1 MMKKLILACLMSTLY
16 IIQSQA
22 YADLVVEDLKN
33 QHVQFVTFLFT
44 DLLGNAKEILLPL
57 DHVED
62 ALEHGIVFDGSSIA
76 GCANISK
83 SDMLLKPDVDSLRI
97 IPWLQGTNKT
107 ALMLCDIYLNEDEP
121 FMGDPRNLLKTV
133 AQEIAQ
139 HGYTCNVGPEL
150 EFFFLDQEN
159 KPLDQHAYFNAQTDL
174 KRVIQHQ
181 SLIHLLK
188 GMGVNV
194 EKFHHEVASGQ
205 YEFSIRYGEP
215 IAIADQVILAKYTLQ
230 SVMQEYGCKVPFMPK
245 PFKDQNGSAM
255 HIHFSLW
262 DTFAHKNAFFD
273 AEDNYLLS
281 EVGKQFIAGVLHH
294 MPAITALLN
303 PTINSYKR
311 LVPGYEAP
319 IYICWGTK
327 NRSALIRIPEATKP
341 NSVRAELRCPDP
353 MCNPYLAFTALLKS
367 GIDGV
372 IHQRNVPAP
381 IEKNLYTLNSQ
392 QLTEAEITSLPNS
405 LASALHNLANSYFAF
420 TSLGSKLLNSFVT
433 LKNKELHAFNTCVTD
448 WEIKKY
454 L

>member
-1 MMKKLILACLMSTLY
+1 MKKLLLACLVSLTY
-16 IIQSQA
+16 ATQS
-22 YADLVVEDLKN
+22 YTISDLVTQDLKN
-33 QHVQFVTFLFT
+33 QQVQFVTFLFT
-44 DLLGNAKEILLPL
+44 DLLGNIKEILLPI
-57 DHVED
+57 DHVEN
-62 ALEHGIVFDGSSIA
+62 ALEHGIAFDGSSIA

-83 SDMLLKPDVDSLRI
+83 SDMILKPDVNSLRI

-107 ALMLCDIYLNEDEP
+107 ALMLCDIYLNEHEP
-121 FMGDPRNLLKTV
+121 FAGDPRHLLKTV

-139 HGYTCNVGPEL
+139 HGYACNVGPEL
-150 EFFFLDQEN
+150 EFFLLDQDN
-159 KPLDQHAYFNAQTDL
+159 APIDRNAYFDAQTDV
-174 KRVIQHQ
+174 KRVVQHQ

-205 YEFSIRYGEP
+205 HELSIRYGEP

-230 SVMQEYGCKVPFMPK
+230 SIMQEYGHKVTFMPK
-245 PFKDQNGSAM
+245 PLAEQNGSAM

-262 DTFAHKNAFFD
+262 DTFAHQNAFYD
-273 AEDNYLLS
+273 AQDDYQLS
-281 EVGKQFIAGVLHH
+281 EVGKQFIAGVLHQ
-294 MPAITALLN
+294 MPGITALLN

-327 NRSALIRIPEATKP
+327 NRSALIRIPEANDP
-341 NSVRAELRCPDP
+341 QSVRAELRCPDP
-353 MCNPYLAFTALLKS
+353 MCNPYLAFAALLKA

-372 IHQRNVPAP
+372 AHQRSAPAP
-381 IEKNLYTLNSQ
+381 VEESLYTFSAQ
-392 QLTEAEITSLPNS
+392 QLTEAEITSLPAN
-405 LASALHNLANSYFAF
+405 LASALYNLANSYFAF
-420 TSLGSKLLNSFVT
+420 TLLGSKLLNSFVT

-448 WEIKKY
+448 WEIQQY